1 VGRGTDTPFEM
12 VGAPWIDGQQLARY
26 LNERLIAGVR
36 FIPIRFKPNASVFK
50 DQDCGGINIEIVN
63 RDRFDSV
70 ATGIEIAS
78 ALRKLYPNNW
88 EVDKYGRLLVNAEFL
103 EMIKRGDSPDQLKKA
118 AAAQV
123 TDFERRRAL
132 YLLYK

>member
-1 VGRGTDTPFEM
+1 
-12 VGAPWIDGQQLARY
+12 
-26 LNERLIAGVR
+26 
-36 FIPIRFKPNASVFK
+36 
-50 DQDCGGINIEIVN
+50 VN

-70 ATGIEIAS
+70 ATGTEIAS

-103 EMIKRGDSPDQLKKA
+103 EMLKRGDSPDQLKKA
-118 AAAQV
+118 AAAQAS
-123 TDFERRRAL
+123 DFEKRRAS